1 MTGITMYLSII
12 TLNVNG
18 LNSPI
23 KRHHLANWIK
33 KEDST
38 ICGLQE
44 IHLID
49 RNKYWLRVKGW
60 KIYQANGPWKQARVA
75 ILISDKVYFKLTI
88 FKWDKEGHSI
98 LIKVEIHQ
106 KEITIINLYA
116 TNVNVHNFINHTL
129 KDLKTYIN
137 SNTVVVRE
145 FNTPLSSVDRSSKQ
159 TINKEI
165 LDLYHTINHM
175 DLVNVY
181 RIFHPSSAQYT
192 FFWAAQ
198 GPFSKTDHI
207 LEPKEKA
214 SANIRKEK

>member
-1 MTGITMYLSII
+1 M
-12 TLNVNG
+12 VV
-18 LNSPI
+18 
-23 KRHHLANWIK
+23 
-33 KEDST
+33 KE
-38 ICGLQE
+38 
-44 IHLID
+44 
-49 RNKYWLRVKGW
+49 
-60 KIYQANGPWKQARVA
+60 
-75 ILISDKVYFKLTI
+75 
-88 FKWDKEGHSI
+88 
-98 LIKVEIHQ
+98 EIHQ

-192 FFWAAQ
+192 FF
-198 GPFSKTDHI
+198 
-207 LEPKEKA
+207 
-214 SANIRKEK
+214 